1 MRGVFLFGGLT
12 VGTKL
17 RNVPNVVREISQKR
31 SWGGQ
36 SYGGETVQITMSNP
50 QYQSGDDDMFQ
61 YIRVTREEAKALAI
75 ELMLFGESVEVEYV

>member
-1 MRGVFLFGGLT
+1 M
-12 VGTKL
+12 GTKL

-50 QYQSGDDDMFQ
+50 QYQSGDDNMFQ

-75 ELMLFGESVEVEYV
+75 ELMLFGEGVEVEDV